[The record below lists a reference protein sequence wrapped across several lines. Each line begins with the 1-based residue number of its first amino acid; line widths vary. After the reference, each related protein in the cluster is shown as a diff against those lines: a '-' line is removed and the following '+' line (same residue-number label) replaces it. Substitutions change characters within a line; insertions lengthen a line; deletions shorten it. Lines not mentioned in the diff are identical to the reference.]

1 MVRPKEVNRSSWR
14 RWVLF
19 AVPIGLGVVLS
30 RALAIKV
37 VVFNPNWPFKPA
49 CIGSSGG
56 VYILEG
62 FQTELF
68 RDEVASRALNHMME
82 HGYRV
87 DRKGVYVSLLD
98 LDVDLFLN
106 HTTKVL
112 QYLEEVEMNKLVA
125 NRNYIEVKKSR
136 GQFPPRPSD
145 RGDIDCELVAAV
157 AIVGEAEYS
166 IP

>member
-1 MVRPKEVNRSSWR
+1 
-14 RWVLF
+14 
-19 AVPIGLGVVLS
+19 
-30 RALAIKV
+30 
-37 VVFNPNWPFKPA
+37 
-49 CIGSSGG
+49 
-56 VYILEG
+56 
-62 FQTELF
+62 
-68 RDEVASRALNHMME
+68 MME